1 VGDGGFCHYCRRTVN
16 QCECPDEETGGGSLS
31 QYLIATPAV
40 LLKLKA
46 AVERHGGIRPAAK
59 VWKMSPSHL
68 SRVLRGE
75 KELHD
80 SLANHVGYWR
90 EIWWREHD

>member
-1 VGDGGFCHYCRRTVN
+1 MTPLPSEVKRRDSD
-16 QCECPDEETGGGSLS
+16 DEGMAGSRS
-31 QYLIATPAV
+31 PYLVSTADV
-40 LLKLKA
+40 LTDLRLA
-46 AVERHGGIRPAAK
+46 AERHGGIRAAAK
-59 VWKMSPSHL
+59 AWKVSPSHL